1 MRALVLIL
9 VGLLA
14 GCGLLP
20 REPWEAAEVSRI
32 TSEAVAAARAPA
44 PEQRQALEGAKRD
57 YQRDASDAN
66 CLRLAAMLATLPE
79 PLRDEPRAAALLK
92 PLAARDD
99 ASPYGSLAV
108 LLAAQ
113 IAERQRLAREVERS
127 TKEFERSAREG
138 AKREEALQQQLEAL
152 KSIERGIIERE
163 QKSRANRR

>member
-1 MRALVLIL
+1 MLA
-9 VGLLA
+9 GLLA
-14 GCGLLP
+14 GCGLLQ
-20 REPWEAAEVSRI
+20 REPWQAAEVSRI

-57 YQRDASDAN
+57 YRRDASDAN

-92 PLAARDD
+92 PLASRDG

-108 LLAAQ
+108 LLTAQ
-113 IAERQRLAREVERS
+113 IAERQRLAREVEQAN
-127 TKEFERSAREG
+127 KDLERSEREG
-138 AKREEALQQQLEAL
+138 AKREEVLQQQLEAL